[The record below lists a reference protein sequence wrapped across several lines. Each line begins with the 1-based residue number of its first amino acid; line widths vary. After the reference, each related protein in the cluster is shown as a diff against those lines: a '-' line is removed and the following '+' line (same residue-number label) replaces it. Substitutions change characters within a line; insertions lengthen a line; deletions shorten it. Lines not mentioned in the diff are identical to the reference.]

1 MKKNRTL
8 IIVVLICIAGSL
20 WALYPTWQSRQ
31 YHSAIEAFG
40 PKDSAKK
47 AQYIV
52 ANDESIKSTNKKAIK
67 LGLDLQGGSYFTM
80 EVDVLKF
87 IDEQATSKDA
97 IFEQVLEATRTE
109 EESSKEA
116 VVSIFT
122 KKFAEIAAP
131 KGKALANYFLLNDVK
146 TGDDKEIATSLQN
159 GSDEAVDRAIE
170 IIRNRIDQFGLTEPT
185 IQKEGTRR
193 IIIEVPGVGDPSQ
206 VRQLLEGTAQLEF
219 KLFKD
224 PKTVNKVLDNIDKY
238 MMGIAP
244 AKPDSSSLVAKTD
257 SASKTDSS
265 KKITATPPV
274 KKKEV
279 AAKSSAKDSAS
290 AKSDSTAKIAKK
302 MSPEDS
308 ARVAD
313 SLAYA
318 GLSKEQAAAKF
329 EKEHPFS
336 IFIRKGANA
345 KDPRIF
351 VLEPD
356 RKAILDILGRADIKP
371 MYEGEMSFAF
381 SRPEK
386 DTKGNNFYEIYFLN
400 AQPELTGKYITGAE
414 KDSKDGKAEVTM
426 QMEEEGARM
435 WARVTGENINK
446 QIAIVL
452 DGVVYSAPRV
462 NQKIEGGNSVITG
475 MRDLAEANLMKIVLK
490 AGALPAPVK
499 IIEQRDIGP
508 SLGADSIAKG
518 TESIFFGFLAVMI
531 FMALYYVTGGFVA
544 DFAVLINLL
553 FTLAVLA
560 TFGATLTLPGMAGLV
575 LTVGIAVD
583 ANVLIY
589 ERIREE
595 LSNGKSLKLAIDD
608 GYKRAFAPIFDGHL
622 TAFFSGIILYS
633 FGTGTVQ
640 GFAVTLMIGI
650 AASLFTAIVI
660 TRIIF
665 EILLERAPNAIKFG

>member
-1 MKKNRTL
+1 VRKHRTL
-8 IIVVLICIAGSL
+8 IIVVLLCVVGSL
-20 WALYPTWQSRQ
+20 WGLYPTWQSQDFR
-31 YHSAIEAFG
+31 STIDAFS
-40 PKDSAKK
+40 PKDSVQKAKYIADHDEAIK
-47 AQYIV
+47 A
-52 ANDESIKSTNKKAIK
+52 SNKKAIK
-67 LGLDLQGGSYFTM
+67 LGLDLRGGIYVTM

-87 IDEQATSKDA
+87 IEEQATGKDA
-97 IFEQVLEATRTE
+97 IFDQVLAATSA
-109 EESSKEA
+109 EESISEEP

-122 KKFAEIAAP
+122 KKFSELATP
-131 KGKALANYFLLNDVK
+131 KGKALANYFVADFK
-146 TGDDKEIATSLQN
+146 TGDDKEIAAWLQI

-185 IQKEGTRR
+185 IQKFGTRR
-193 IIIEVPGVGDPSQ
+193 IIIEVPGAGDPAQ

-219 KLFKD
+219 KLMKD
-224 PKTVNKVLDNIDKY
+224 GKIVNKVISNIDKY
-238 MMGIAP
+238 LAGTIKASDTAITKADTSHAAETTHKAE
-244 AKPDSSSLVAKTD
+244 AKPE
-257 SASKTDSS
+257 
-265 KKITATPPV
+265 P

-279 AAKSSAKDSAS
+279 AQKDTTAKG
-290 AKSDSTAKIAKK
+290 DSTVKVAAQKLT
-302 MSPEDS
+302 PEDS
-308 ARVAD
+308 ERVAD
-313 SLAYA
+313 SIAYA
-318 GLSKEQAAAKF
+318 GLSKEQASAKYQ
-329 EKEHPFS
+329 KEHPFR
-336 IFIRKGANA
+336 IYIDKGFDKRNGN
-345 KDPRIF
+345 
-351 VLEPD
+351 VYVTEPD
-356 RKAILDILGRADIKP
+356 RKKMLEILSRPDIKP
-371 MYEGEMSFAF
+371 FYEGELSFAF

-386 DTKGNNFYEIYFLN
+386 GQNGDNFYMLYFLN
-400 AQPELTGKYITGAE
+400 SVPELTGKYITGAD
-414 KDSKDGKAEVTM
+414 KDSRDGKAVVTM
-426 QMEEEGARM
+426 QMDDEGARI

-452 DGVVYSAPRV
+452 DGVVYSAPNV
-462 NQKIEGGNSVITG
+462 HQKIEGGNSEISG
-475 MRDLAEANLMKIVLK
+475 MRDLAEANLLKIVLK

-499 IIEQRDIGP
+499 IIQEQVVGP

-518 TESIFFGFLAVMI
+518 TESIIFGFLAVII
-531 FMALYYVTGGFVA
+531 FMAFYYVTGGFVA

-595 LSNGKSLKLAIDD
+595 LGNGKSLKLAIED

-633 FGTGTVQ
+633 FGTGTIQ

-665 EILLERAPNAIKFG
+665 DILLERAPNAIKFG

>member
-8 IIVVLICIAGSL
+8 IIVVLLCIAGSL
-20 WALYPTWQSRQ
+20 WALYPTLKSQEYRSDI
-31 YHSAIEAFG
+31 ADFG

-47 AQYIV
+47 AQYLA
-52 ANDESIKSTNKKAIK
+52 ANDEAIKTSGKKAIK
-67 LGLDLQGGSYFTM
+67 LGLDLRGGIYVTM

-87 IDEQATSKDA
+87 IEEQATNKDA
-97 IFEQVLEATRTE
+97 IFDQVLAATSAEEAVSE
-109 EESSKEA
+109 EP
-116 VVSIFT
+116 VVSIFV

-131 KGKALANYFLLNDVK
+131 KGKALANYFLLSDVK
-146 TGDDKEIATSLQN
+146 TGDDKEIAASLQT

-185 IQKEGTRR
+185 IQKFGTRR
-193 IIIEVPGVGDPSQ
+193 IIIEVPGAGDPAQ

-224 PKTVNKVLDNIDKY
+224 PKIVNKVFDNIDNY
-238 MMGIAP
+238 LLGIAP
-244 AKPDSSSLVAKTD
+244 VKDTSSAMKSDTTKKA
-257 SASKTDSS
+257 DSS
-265 KKITATPPV
+265 KLAQAAAKKKDLAAKKV
-274 KKKEV
+274 KK
-279 AAKSSAKDSAS
+279 
-290 AKSDSTAKIAKK
+290 DSTGAGR
-302 MSPEDS
+302 DS
-308 ARVAD
+308 SVMTGQKLTADDSVRMAD
-313 SLAYA
+313 SLEYA
-318 GLSKEQAAAKF
+318 GLSKEQVA
-329 EKEHPFS
+329 EKYTKKHPFS
-336 IFIRKGANA
+336 IFIRKGASQ

-351 VLEPD
+351 VLEAD
-356 RKAILDILGRADIKP
+356 RKAIMDILNRPDIKP
-371 MYEGEMSFAF
+371 LYDGEMSFAF

-386 DTKGNNFYEIYFLN
+386 GTNGENFYQIFFLN

-414 KDSKDGKAEVTM
+414 KDSRDGKAVVTM
-426 QMEEEGARM
+426 QMDDEGARM

-452 DGVVYSAPRV
+452 DGVVYSAPNV
-462 NQKIEGGNSVITG
+462 HQKIEGGNSEISG
-475 MRDLAEANLMKIVLK
+475 MRDLTEANLMKIVLK

-499 IIEQRDIGP
+499 IIQEQVVGP

-518 TESIFFGFLAVMI
+518 TSSILIGFLAVMV
-531 FMALYYVTGGFVA
+531 FMGFYYVTGGFVA
-544 DFAVLINLL
+544 DLAVVINLL

-595 LSNGKSLKLAIDD
+595 LGNGKSLKLAIED

-665 EILLERAPNAIKFG
+665 DLLLERSPNVIKFG

>member
-8 IIVVLICIAGSL
+8 IIVVLLCIAGSL
-20 WALYPTWQSRQ
+20 WALYPTWKSQDYRSDL
-31 YHSAIEAFG
+31 AAFG

-47 AQYIV
+47 AQYIA
-52 ANDESIKSTNKKAIK
+52 ANDEGIKTSGKKAIK
-67 LGLDLQGGSYFTM
+67 LGLDLRGGIYVTM

-87 IDEQATSKDA
+87 IEEQATNKDQ
-97 IFEQVLEATRTE
+97 IFDQVLAATSAEEAVSE
-109 EESSKEA
+109 DA
-116 VVSIFT
+116 VVSIFV

-131 KGKALANYFLLNDVK
+131 KGKALANYFLLSDVK
-146 TGDDKEIATSLQN
+146 TGDDKEIAASLQT

-185 IQKEGTRR
+185 IQKFGTRR
-193 IIIEVPGVGDPSQ
+193 IIIEVPGAGDPAQ

-224 PKTVNKVLDNIDKY
+224 PKIVNKVLDNIDNY
-238 MMGIAP
+238 LLGIAP
-244 AKPDSSSLVAKTD
+244 VKDTTTAMKSDTTHKA
-257 SASKTDSS
+257 DSS
-265 KKITATPPV
+265 KLAQAAA

-279 AAKSSAKDSAS
+279 AAKKIKNDSTVAGKDSSVKKAEKLT
-290 AKSDSTAKIAKK
+290 ADDSVR
-302 MSPEDS
+302 M
-308 ARVAD
+308 AD
-313 SLAYA
+313 SLEYV
-318 GLSKEQAAAKF
+318 GLSKEQAA
-329 EKEHPFS
+329 EKYTKKHPFS
-336 IFIRKGANA
+336 IFIRKGASQ

-351 VLEPD
+351 VLEAD
-356 RKAILDILGRADIKP
+356 RKAIMDILNRPDIKP
-371 MYEGEMSFAF
+371 LYDGEMSFAF

-386 DTKGNNFYEIYFLN
+386 GKDGESFYQIFFLN

-414 KDSKDGKAEVTM
+414 KDSRDGKAVVTM
-426 QMEEEGARM
+426 QMDDEGARM

-452 DGVVYSAPRV
+452 DGVVYSAPNV
-462 NQKIEGGNSVITG
+462 HQKIEGGNSEISG

-499 IIEQRDIGP
+499 IIQEQVVGP

-518 TESIFFGFLAVMI
+518 TSSILIGFLAVMV
-531 FMALYYVTGGFVA
+531 FMGFYYVTGGFVA
-544 DFAVLINLL
+544 DLAVMINLL

-595 LSNGKSLKLAIDD
+595 LGNGKSLKLAIED

-665 EILLERAPNAIKFG
+665 DLLLERSPNVIKFG

>member
-1 MKKNRTL
+1 VKKHRTL
-8 IIVVLICIAGSL
+8 IIVVLLCIVGSL
-20 WALYPTWQSRQ
+20 WALYPTWQSQDYR
-31 YHSAIEAFG
+31 STIDSFG

-47 AQYIV
+47 AQYL
-52 ANDESIKSTNKKAIK
+52 ASNDESIKAANKKAIK
-67 LGLDLQGGSYFTM
+67 LGLDLRGGIYVTM

-87 IDEQATSKDA
+87 IEEQATGKDA
-97 IFEQVLEATRTE
+97 IFDQVIAATAAEEAISE
-109 EESSKEA
+109 EP

-122 KKFAEIAAP
+122 KKFSEIASP
-131 KGKALANYFLLNDVK
+131 KGKALANYFLLSDVK
-146 TGDDKEIATSLQN
+146 TGEDKEITASLQN

-185 IQKEGTRR
+185 IQKFGTRR
-193 IIIEVPGVGDPSQ
+193 IIIEVPGAGDPTQ

-224 PKTVNKVLDNIDKY
+224 PKIVNKVLDNIDKY
-238 MMGIAP
+238 LMGVAP
-244 AKPDSSSLVAKTD
+244 AKKDTLAVAGKADSTAKV
-257 SASKTDSS
+257 DSS
-265 KKITATPPV
+265 KK
-274 KKKEV
+274 V
-279 AAKSSAKDSAS
+279 AAVVPAKKNVADKEAKKDTAG
-290 AKSDSTAKIAKK
+290 AKSDSSAKMAKNL
-302 MSPEDS
+302 SPEDS
-308 ARVAD
+308 ARLAD

-336 IFIRKGANA
+336 IFIRKGASA

-356 RKAILDILGRADIKP
+356 RKAILDILNRADIKTF
-371 MYEGEMSFAF
+371 YEGEMAFAF

-386 DTKGNNFYEIYFLN
+386 DKNGQNYYEIYFLN
-400 AQPELTGKYITGAE
+400 AQPELTGKYITGAD
-414 KDSKDGKAEVTM
+414 KDSRDGKAVVTM
-426 QMEEEGARM
+426 QMDDEGARL

-452 DGVVYSAPRV
+452 DGVVYSAPNV
-462 NQKIEGGNSVITG
+462 HQKIEGGNSEISG
-475 MRDLAEANLMKIVLK
+475 MRDLSEANLLKIVLK

-499 IIEQRDIGP
+499 IIQEQVVGP
-508 SLGADSIAKG
+508 SLGADSISKG

-531 FMALYYVTGGFVA
+531 FMALYYITGGFVA
-544 DFAVLINLL
+544 DFAVIINLL

-589 ERIREE
+589 ERLREE
-595 LSNGKSLKLAIDD
+595 LGNGKSLKLAIDD

-665 EILLERAPNAIKFG
+665 DLLLERAPTAIKFG

>member
-1 MKKNRTL
+1 MKKHRTL
-8 IIVVLICIAGSL
+8 IIIVLLCIVGSL
-20 WALYPTWQSRQ
+20 WALYPTWQSQDYRT
-31 YHSAIEAFG
+31 AIAAFG
-40 PKDSAKK
+40 PNDSAKK
-47 AQYIV
+47 AQYI
-52 ANDESIKSTNKKAIK
+52 ASNDESIKSSGKKAIK
-67 LGLDLQGGSYFTM
+67 LGLDLRGGIYVTM

-87 IDEQATSKDA
+87 IEEQATSKDQ
-97 IFEQVLEATRTE
+97 IFEQVLAATSAEEAISE
-109 EESSKEA
+109 EP
-116 VVSIFT
+116 VVSIFV

-131 KGKALANYFLLNDVK
+131 KGKALANYFLLSDVK
-146 TGDDKEIATSLQN
+146 TGDDKEIAASLQT

-185 IQKEGTRR
+185 IQKFGTRR
-193 IIIEVPGVGDPSQ
+193 IIIEVPGAGDPAQ

-224 PKTVNKVLDNIDKY
+224 PKIVNKVLDNIDNY
-238 MMGIAP
+238 LLGIAP
-244 AKPDSSSLVAKTD
+244 VKDTAIAVKSDTTQKS
-257 SASKTDSS
+257 DSS
-265 KKITATPPV
+265 KAAQTTVPI
-274 KKKEV
+274 KKKEI
-279 AAKSSAKDSAS
+279 AAKKSKKDSTTAN
-290 AKSDSTAKIAKK
+290 SDSSVKTPQKLTA
-302 MSPEDS
+302 EDS

-313 SLAYA
+313 SLEYA
-318 GLSKEQAAAKF
+318 GLSKEQASEKYAK
-329 EKEHPFS
+329 KHPFS
-336 IFIRKGANA
+336 IYIRKGASQ

-356 RKAILDILGRADIKP
+356 RKSIMDILNRADVKSL
-371 MYEGEMSFAF
+371 YDGEMSFAF

-386 DTKGNNFYEIYFLN
+386 GKDGENFYQIFFLN
-400 AQPELTGKYITGAE
+400 AQPELTGKYITGAD
-414 KDSKDGKAEVTM
+414 KDSRDGKAVVTM
-426 QMEEEGARM
+426 QMDDEGARI

-452 DGVVYSAPRV
+452 DGVVYSAPNV
-462 NQKIEGGNSVITG
+462 HQKIEGGNSEISG

-499 IIEQRDIGP
+499 IIQEQVVGP

-518 TESIFFGFLAVMI
+518 TSSILIGFLAVMV
-531 FMALYYVTGGFVA
+531 FMGFYYVTGGFVA
-544 DFAVLINLL
+544 DLAVMVNLL

-595 LSNGKSLKLAIDD
+595 LGNGKSLKLAIED

-665 EILLERAPNAIKFG
+665 DLLLERAPNAIKFG

>member
-1 MKKNRTL
+1 VKKHRNL
-8 IIVVLICIAGSL
+8 IIVVLLCIAGSL
-20 WALYPTWQSRQ
+20 WALYPTWQSQEYR
-31 YHSAIEAFG
+31 STISAFG

-47 AQYIV
+47 AQYL
-52 ANDESIKSTNKKAIK
+52 ATNDESIKSTGKKAIK
-67 LGLDLQGGSYFTM
+67 LGLDLRGGIYVTM

-87 IDEQATSKDA
+87 IEEQATGKDA
-97 IFEQVLEATRTE
+97 IFDQVLAATSAEEAISE
-109 EESSKEA
+109 EP
-116 VVSIFT
+116 VVSIFV

-131 KGKALANYFLLNDVK
+131 KGKALANYFLLSDVK
-146 TGDDKEIATSLQN
+146 TGDDKEIAASLQN

-185 IQKEGTRR
+185 IQKFGTRR
-193 IIIEVPGVGDPSQ
+193 IIIEVPGAGDPAQ

-224 PKTVNKVLDNIDKY
+224 PKIVNKVLDNIDNY
-238 MMGIAP
+238 LLGIAP
-244 AKPDSSSLVAKTD
+244 VKDSTTASAKNDTTQ
-257 SASKTDSS
+257 KTDSS
-265 KKITATPPV
+265 KTAVAATSK
-274 KKKEV
+274 KKKEI
-279 AAKSSAKDSAS
+279 AAKSIKKDSS
-290 AKSDSTAKIAKK
+290 AAISDSSKKTAQKLSA
-302 MSPEDS
+302 EDS
-308 ARVAD
+308 TRMAD
-313 SLAYA
+313 SLEYA
-318 GLSKEQAAAKF
+318 GLTKEQAS
-329 EKEHPFS
+329 EKYTKKHPFS
-336 IFIRKGANA
+336 IYIRKGISQ

-351 VLEPD
+351 VMEQD
-356 RKAILDILGRADIKP
+356 RKAMFDILNRTDVKP
-371 MYEGEMSFAF
+371 FYDGEVSFAF

-386 DTKGNNFYEIYFLN
+386 ATNGDNFYQLYFLN
-400 AQPELTGKYITGAE
+400 ATPELTGKYITGAD
-414 KDSKDGKAEVTM
+414 KDSRDGKAVVTM
-426 QMEEEGARM
+426 QMDDEGARI
-435 WARVTGENINK
+435 WARVTGDNINK

-452 DGVVYSAPRV
+452 DGVVYSAPNV
-462 NQKIEGGNSVITG
+462 HQKIEGGNSEISG
-475 MRDLAEANLMKIVLK
+475 MRDLAEANLLKIVLK

-499 IIEQRDIGP
+499 IIQEQVVGP

-518 TESIFFGFLAVMI
+518 TSSILIGFIAVMI
-531 FMALYYVTGGFVA
+531 FMAFYYVTGGFVA
-544 DFAVLINLL
+544 DLAVMVNLL

-595 LSNGKSLKLAIDD
+595 LGNGKSLKLAIED

-665 EILLERAPNAIKFG
+665 DLLLERAPTAIKFG

>member
-1 MKKNRTL
+1 VKKHRTL
-8 IIVVLICIAGSL
+8 IIIVLLCVVGSV
-20 WALYPTWQSRQ
+20 WALLPTWQSQDYR
-31 YHSAIEAFG
+31 STIASFG
-40 PKDSAKK
+40 PGDSAKK
-47 AQYIV
+47 AKYL
-52 ANDESIKSTNKKAIK
+52 ADNDEAIKSSQKKAIK
-67 LGLDLQGGSYFTM
+67 LGLDLRGGIYVTM

-87 IDEQATSKDA
+87 IEEQATGKDA
-97 IFEQVLEATRTE
+97 IFQQVLDATSAEEAIVDDP
-109 EESSKEA
+109 
-116 VVSIFT
+116 VVSIFA

-146 TGDDKEIATSLQN
+146 TGDDKEITASLQN

-185 IQKEGTRR
+185 IQKFGTRR
-193 IIIEVPGVGDPSQ
+193 IIIEVPGAGDPAQ

-219 KLFKD
+219 KLMKD
-224 PKTVNKVLDNIDKY
+224 TKIVKRVIDNIDKY
-238 MMGIAP
+238 LAGTLTA
-244 AKPDSSSLVAKTD
+244 ADTANVKDTTAKTD
-257 SASKTDSS
+257 TT
-265 KKITATPPV
+265 KKAAV
-274 KKKEV
+274 AEKKKKDV
-279 AAKSSAKDSAS
+279 AEKKDTSAKADTAI
-290 AKSDSTAKIAKK
+290 KSTAKL
-302 MSPEDS
+302 SPEDS
-308 ARVAD
+308 TRVAD
-313 SLAYA
+313 SLAEV
-318 GLSKEQAAAKF
+318 GLSDAQKLAKY
-329 EKEHPFS
+329 EKTHPFS
-336 IFIRKGANA
+336 KYIAKGVS
-345 KDPRIF
+345 KDGKTIF
-351 VLEPD
+351 VGDAD
-356 RKAILDILGRADIKP
+356 RKTMIEILGRKDIKP
-371 MYEGEMSFAF
+371 LYEGEMSFAF

-386 DTKGNNFYEIYFLN
+386 GQNGENYYLLYFLN
-400 AQPELTGKYITGAE
+400 STPELTGKYIQNAD
-414 KDSKDGKAEVTM
+414 KDSREGKAVVTM
-426 QMEEEGARM
+426 SMDEEGARI
-435 WARVTGENINK
+435 WSRVTGENVNK

-452 DGVVYSAPRV
+452 DGVVYSAPNV
-462 NQKIEGGNSVITG
+462 HQKIEGGNSEISG
-475 MRDLAEANLMKIVLK
+475 MRDLAEANLLKIVLK

-499 IIEQRDIGP
+499 IIQEQVVGP

-518 TESIFFGFLAVMI
+518 TESIIFGFLAVII
-531 FMALYYVTGGFVA
+531 FMAFYYVTGGFVA

-595 LSNGKSLKLAIDD
+595 LGNGKSLKLAIED

-665 EILLERAPNAIKFG
+665 DILLERAPGAIKFG